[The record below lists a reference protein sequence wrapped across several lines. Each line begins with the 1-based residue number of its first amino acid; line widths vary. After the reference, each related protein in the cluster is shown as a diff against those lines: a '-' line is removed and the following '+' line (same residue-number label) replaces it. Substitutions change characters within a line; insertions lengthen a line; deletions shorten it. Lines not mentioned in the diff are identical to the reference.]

1 MVINQVK
8 CLELIDVLTE
18 LEIIIENENKVND
31 NKVLE
36 IEETGEMIENVLK

>member
-8 CLELIDVLTE
+8 CPELIDVLTE